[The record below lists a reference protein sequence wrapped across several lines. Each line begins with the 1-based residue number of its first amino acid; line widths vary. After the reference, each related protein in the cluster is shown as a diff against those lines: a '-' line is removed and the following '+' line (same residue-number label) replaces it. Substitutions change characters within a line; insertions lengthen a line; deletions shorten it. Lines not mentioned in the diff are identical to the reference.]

1 MNLLRHLRIA
11 VIVLFGVVLTGTVG
25 YAVIEGWSVLD
36 SLYMT
41 ITSITTVGFG
51 EVHPLSPAGRIFTI
65 FIIAG
70 GVSASAYALGSIV
83 EFMVEGYFSDILGG
97 RMMKRKISALKDHYI
112 ICGFGRVGEQIAR
125 ELKRVGAPFVVLDS
139 NPDVKKFLDAEEV
152 LYIQGNAS
160 DDTVLWEA
168 GIDRAKGLVSVVDG
182 DEDNVYVTLSARG
195 LNPNLFIIA
204 RANLEGS
211 ESKLK
216 RAGADRVVSPYSLG
230 GRRIASM
237 ILKPVVSDFLD
248 TVMHGEELEF
258 QLQEIRIENDS
269 KVVDKTI
276 KEAEVRKISG
286 AYILSIQKPSG
297 RFETNISKNTRIHAS
312 DKLVVIGTQDQ
323 LDKLRSLL

>member
-1 MNLLRHLRIA
+1 MSLLRHLRIA
-11 VIVLFGVVLTGTVG
+11 VGLLFTVIITGTIG
-25 YAVIEGWSVLD
+25 YTLIEGWAPLD

-41 ITSITTVGFG
+41 IITITTVGFR
-51 EVHPLSPAGRIFTI
+51 EVHPLSGSGKVFTL
-65 FIIAG
+65 FIIVG
-70 GVSASAYALGSIV
+70 GVSASAYTLGSIV

-97 RMMKRKISALKDHYI
+97 QMMKRKISALKDHYI

-125 ELKRVGAPFVVLDS
+125 EFKRTGVPFVVLDS
-139 NPDVKKFLDAEEV
+139 NPDVKKYLDAEEV

-160 DDTVLWEA
+160 DDNVLKDA
-168 GIDRAKGLVSVVDG
+168 GIERAKGLVSVVDG

-258 QLQEIRIENDS
+258 QLQEIKVGHDS
-269 KVVDKTI
+269 RVADKTI
-276 KEAEVRKISG
+276 KESEVRKLSG
-286 AYILSIQKPSG
+286 AYILSIQRSSG
-297 RFETNISKNTRIHAS
+297 KFETNLSKSTKIHGG
-312 DKLVVIGTQDQ
+312 DKLVVIGTRDQ
-323 LDKLRSLL
+323 LDKLQNLV